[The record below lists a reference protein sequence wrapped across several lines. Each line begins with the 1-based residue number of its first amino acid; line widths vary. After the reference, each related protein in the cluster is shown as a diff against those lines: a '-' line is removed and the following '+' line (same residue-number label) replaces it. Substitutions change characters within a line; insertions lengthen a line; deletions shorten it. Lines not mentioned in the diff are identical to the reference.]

1 MECPYCKKEMAKGK
15 IPAGRNSVCWYPE
28 ENPVVGWISEAD
40 DGVVVLAE
48 AGLFSAAMA
57 ESYYC
62 KDCKIVLTPV
72 PEKQET
78 TMDKLKK
85 KWNDISDKME
95 AASEARQ
102 ARQEEER
109 KEKQR
114 EKRGKKDPWER

>member
-1 MECPYCKKEMAKGK
+1 MECPYCKKEMLEGK
-15 IPAGRNSVCWYPE
+15 IPTVRSNVCWYPADKEITLFSETDDDVIPLAKMGWWEAGGAPAYRCE
-28 ENPVVGWISEAD
+28 ECN
-40 DGVVVLAE
+40 VVL
-48 AGLFSAAMA
+48 
-57 ESYYC
+57 
-62 KDCKIVLTPV
+62 IPV

-85 KWNDISDKME
+85 KWSDISHKME

-102 ARQEEER
+102 TRQEEER

>member
-1 MECPYCKKEMAKGK
+1 MLGKTSFLTSSGTVAHYCEG
-15 IPAGRNSVCWYPE
+15 
-28 ENPVVGWISEAD
+28 
-40 DGVVVLAE
+40 
-48 AGLFSAAMA
+48 
-57 ESYYC
+57 C
-62 KDCKIVLTPV
+62 KMIFLPV

>member
-15 IPAGRNSVCWYPE
+15 IPAVRDHVSWYPE
-28 ENPVVGWISEAD
+28 GEERSPFSDMD
-40 DGVVVLAE
+40 DGRVLLSKAGFYFNAYTAE
-48 AGLFSAAMA
+48 A
-57 ESYYC
+57 YYC
-62 KDCKIVLTPV
+62 ADCRMVFVAV

>member
-1 MECPYCKKEMAKGK
+1 MELTSKQRAQLRGMA
-15 IPAGRNSVCWYPE
+15 A
-28 ENPVVGWISEAD
+28 
-40 DGVVVLAE
+40 
-48 AGLFSAAMA
+48 
-57 ESYYC
+57 
-62 KDCKIVLTPV
+62 
-72 PEKQET
+72 

-85 KWNDISDKME
+85 KWEDISEKRA

>member
-1 MECPYCKKEMAKGK
+1 MECPYCKKEMTKGK
-15 IPAGRNSVCWYPE
+15 IPAARGSICWCPADKDMWGFSYMDE
-28 ENPVVGWISEAD
+28 DVVMLKKAGL
-40 DGVVVLAE
+40 VNFAE
-48 AGLFSAAMA
+48 AEA
-57 ESYYC
+57 YYC
-62 KDCKIVLTPV
+62 ADCRMVITPV

-85 KWNDISDKME
+85 KWDDISEKRE

-114 EKRGKKDPWER
+114 EKRAKKDPWER

>member
-1 MECPYCKKEMAKGK
+1 MECPYCKKEMVRGEASGER
-15 IPAGRNSVCWYPE
+15 GGLWWYPTD
-28 ENPVVGWISEAD
+28 D
-40 DGVVVLAE
+40 DGLPLTILERSLVLGKTSFLTSSGTVAH
-48 AGLFSAAMA
+48 
-57 ESYYC
+57 YC
-62 KDCKIVLTPV
+62 EGCKMVFVPV

>member
-1 MECPYCKKEMAKGK
+1 MECPYCKKEMVEGK
-15 IPAGRNSVCWYPE
+15 IPARKANICWYP
-28 ENPVVGWISEAD
+28 AD
-40 DGVVVLAE
+40 KELRVFSDLDDDVVLLAKPDVWD
-48 AGLFSAAMA
+48 AGMA
-57 ESYYC
+57 VAHYC
-62 KDCKIVLTPV
+62 GDCKIIIVPV

-85 KWNDISDKME
+85 KWSDISDKME

>member
-1 MECPYCKKEMAKGK
+1 MECPYCKKEMVRGEASGERGG
-15 IPAGRNSVCWYPE
+15 ALWWYPTD
-28 ENPVVGWISEAD
+28 D
-40 DGVVVLAE
+40 DGLPLTILERSLVLGKTSFLTSSGAV
-48 AGLFSAAMA
+48 AH
-57 ESYYC
+57 YC
-62 KDCKIVLTPV
+62 EGCKMVFVPV

>member
-1 MECPYCKKEMAKGK
+1 MECPYCKKEMAKGGL
-15 IPAGRNSVCWYPE
+15 PMRDEFYWYNEDEPM
-28 ENPVVGWISEAD
+28 VAAVM
-40 DGVVVLAE
+40 LAKRS
-48 AGLFSAAMA
+48 FAMPDLTA
-57 ESYYC
+57 YYC
-62 KDCKIVLTPV
+62 QECKMIFLPV

-85 KWNDISDKME
+85 KWNDISEKRA